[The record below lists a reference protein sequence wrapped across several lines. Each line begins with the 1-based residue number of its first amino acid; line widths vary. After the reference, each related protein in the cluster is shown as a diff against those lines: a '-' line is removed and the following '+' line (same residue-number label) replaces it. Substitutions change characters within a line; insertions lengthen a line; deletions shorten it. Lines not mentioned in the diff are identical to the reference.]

1 MSGSMYVDLAQEISK
16 KKSSK
21 VKKYSVTGSLIAT
34 ILICMFLISKNIID
48 GYQPVNTVT
57 ERIRNSDSTTAPT
70 FDSTFVLEK
79 YTVTPEL
86 GISKQLEC
94 YRLNNMRCSPSEIR
108 LYGFGTSILCQKL
121 VRRAK
126 YEMYM

>member
-48 GYQPVNTVT
+48 GYQSVNTVT
-57 ERIRNSDSTTAPT
+57 ERIRNSSPDTAPT
-70 FDSTFVLEK
+70 FDHTFVLEK

-86 GISKQLEC
+86 GIPKQLEC

-108 LYGFGTSILCQKL
+108 LYDTNNTLLCSIEFLCKH
-121 VRRAK
+121 VI
-126 YEMYM
+126 